1 MLAANYDVT
10 HWIEESFPSLIYYVE
25 NFLLKFP
32 VIFHFANIY
41 KKINTKL
48 KGMLFQVF
56 TE

>member
-1 MLAANYDVT
+1 MSAANYDVT
-10 HWIEESFPSLIYYVE
+10 HWMGDIFPSLIYYVE
-25 NFLLKFP
+25 NFLLKFL

-56 TE
+56 TQ